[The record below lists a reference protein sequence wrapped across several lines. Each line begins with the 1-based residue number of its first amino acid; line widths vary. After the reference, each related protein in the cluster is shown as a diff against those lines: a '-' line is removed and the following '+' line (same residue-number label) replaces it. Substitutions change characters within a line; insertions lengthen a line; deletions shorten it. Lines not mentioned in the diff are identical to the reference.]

1 MSCTTS
7 AYFGSPRGLLSCCK
21 TYPGSIDTVE
31 VCGSSPHGPT
41 IHPIESIER
50 RPKPHPQFR
59 ATRHHWS
66 PIAKGFR
73 LLPADELGW
82 EWYRPPRSWT
92 SCCGLDVPAR
102 SAGGKQRWQWVSP
115 TLSKPDIGKGPYQTV
130 HIIGTRASGHPSWP
144 GVDDSTKAEYISAD
158 QLPLFVFR
166 LQLCGGPYIPIR
178 GGSTYMEFDCGD
190 KWMRMRFSC
199 AGIRPSLARD
209 SACPIGVASMI
220 TLKRILRQFARK
232 MANLLER
239 YREACQVDHL

>member
-1 MSCTTS
+1 MGATSVIISNPHSNPQSMMSCTAS
-7 AYFGSPRGLLSCCK
+7 AYFGSPRSLLSCCK

-92 SCCGLDVPAR
+92 SCCD
-102 SAGGKQRWQWVSP
+102 
-115 TLSKPDIGKGPYQTV
+115 
-130 HIIGTRASGHPSWP
+130 
-144 GVDDSTKAEYISAD
+144 
-158 QLPLFVFR
+158 
-166 LQLCGGPYIPIR
+166 
-178 GGSTYMEFDCGD
+178 
-190 KWMRMRFSC
+190 
-199 AGIRPSLARD
+199 LA
-209 SACPIGVASMI
+209 V
-220 TLKRILRQFARK
+220 
-232 MANLLER
+232 
-239 YREACQVDHL
+239 